1 MTSLAGR
8 RQRPHIDGELLTR
21 YSLYLS
27 TPDEPDYDGRR
38 LTGSEIGEVEHHLGE
53 CDVCKE
59 KVENLG
65 NEFQEIELYLEKAGL
80 DQITLGA
87 ESNRSVGAILTGV
100 SETVESVFGWL
111 KDRVTS
117 PLPRFAPLAV
127 GAMAALMLIIWAGP
141 FLIQSDLPYATLA
154 SLDGEKF
161 TSRTRSAGTPS
172 LTDGLQAFHQK
183 QYRQAISAFEQFISQ
198 GEADPNLPYAHY
210 LAGVSYLVEAKET
223 LFGRVKGFDRSEV
236 DTGISHL
243 RVAARLTDSRGL
255 QEDCQWYIAKAHL
268 MNEEGAKAREILE
281 QLVDLRGRRF
291 RDARNLIS
299 EIDRVSQSE

>member
-1 MTSLAGR
+1 MNNCDAIQEKLVFLDELSEDERGLVRRHTSECERCRRYFEHLRLIMTSLAGR
-8 RQRPHIDGELLTR
+8 RQEPHIDGVLLTR

-27 TPDEPDYDGRR
+27 TPEEPDYDGRR

-80 DQITLGA
+80 EQITLGA

-100 SETVESVFGWL
+100 SETVDSVFGWI

-127 GAMAALMLIIWAGP
+127 GAMAVLMLVIWAGP
-141 FLIQSDLPYATLA
+141 FLIQSNNPYATLA

-161 TSRTRSAGTPS
+161 TSLTRNAGIPS
-172 LTDGLQAFHQK
+172 LTDGLQAFHQ
-183 QYRQAISAFEQFISQ
+183 
-198 GEADPNLPYAHY
+198 
-210 LAGVSYLVEAKET
+210 
-223 LFGRVKGFDRSEV
+223 
-236 DTGISHL
+236 
-243 RVAARLTDSRGL
+243 
-255 QEDCQWYIAKAHL
+255 
-268 MNEEGAKAREILE
+268 
-281 QLVDLRGRRF
+281 
-291 RDARNLIS
+291 
-299 EIDRVSQSE
+299 